1 MEKGDT
7 RFDEEALARA
17 AEILR
22 GARRAV
28 AFTGAGISVESGIP
42 PFRGPD
48 GLWSRVDPSLLD
60 IDRFRA
66 APGECWPLIRDLF
79 YGHFRD
85 ARPNAAHEALARMER
100 AGALAGVIT
109 QNIDDLH
116 RRAGSRRVIELHG
129 NSRQLVCP
137 ACGARFPAGEELLE
151 RLPPR
156 CARCGDVLKP
166 DFVFFG
172 EPLPDG
178 AMAAALAETREAD
191 AWLVV
196 GTTGEIHPAGSL
208 PDLACSHGARIVEV
222 NLEPTR
228 YTGTVT
234 DVFLGG
240 PAGTVV
246 PALVAAIQS

>member
-1 MEKGDT
+1 MTVPSRVGDP
-7 RFDEEALARA
+7 DALARA

-22 GARRAV
+22 GARRAI

-66 APGECWPLIRDLF
+66 EPEACWPLIRELF
-79 YGHFRD
+79 YRHFRE
-85 ARPNAAHEALARMER
+85 ARPNAAHRALARMER
-100 AGALAGVIT
+100 AGLLAGVIT

-129 NSRQLVCP
+129 NSRELACL
-137 ACGARFPAGEELLE
+137 ACGARVRADETLLE

-156 CARCGDVLKP
+156 CAGCGGVLKP

-172 EPLPDG
+172 EPLPGD
-178 AMAAALAETREAD
+178 AMAAALAEAREAD

-196 GTTGEIHPAGSL
+196 GTTGEVHPAGSL
-208 PDLACSHGARIVEV
+208 PDLARSHGARIVEV
-222 NLEPTR
+222 NLAPTR
-228 YTGTVT
+228 YTGEVT
-234 DVFLGG
+234 DVFLEG

-246 PALVAAIQS
+246 PALAAALGT